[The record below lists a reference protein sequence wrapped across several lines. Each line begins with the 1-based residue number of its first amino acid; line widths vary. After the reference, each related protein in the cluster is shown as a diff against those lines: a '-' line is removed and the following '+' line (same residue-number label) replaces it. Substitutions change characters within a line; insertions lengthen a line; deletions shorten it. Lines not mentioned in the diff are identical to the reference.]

1 MKSLSILSWSIIVLS
16 MAILGIVLT
25 GAKSSI
31 TTSEEQRLSVREDA
45 RDAALFKILG
55 KQNEI

>member
-16 MAILGIVLT
+16 MAILCIVLT
-25 GAKSSI
+25 GSKSLT
-31 TTSEEQRLSVREDA
+31 TTSEEQRVSAREDA

>member
-1 MKSLSILSWSIIVLS
+1 MKSSLILLWSLIVIS
-16 MAILGIVLT
+16 MSILGIILT
-25 GAKSSI
+25 GTTSL
-31 TTSEEQRLSVREDA
+31 TTSEEQRLSAREDA

>member
-1 MKSLSILSWSIIVLS
+1 MKSSLILLWSIIVIS
-16 MAILGIVLT
+16 MSILGIILT
-25 GAKSSI
+25 GTTSL
-31 TTSEEQRLSVREDA
+31 TTSEEQRLSAREDA

>member
-25 GAKSSI
+25 GAMSLI
-31 TTSEEQRLSVREDA
+31 TTSEEQRLSAREDA
-45 RDAALFKILG
+45 RDVALFKILG
-55 KQNEI
+55 K

>member
-1 MKSLSILSWSIIVLS
+1 MKSSSILSWSIIVIFMS
-16 MAILGIVLT
+16 IIGIMLT
-25 GAKSSI
+25 GATSLIIS
-31 TTSEEQRLSVREDA
+31 SEEQRLSTREDA

>member
-25 GAKSSI
+25 GAKSLI
-31 TTSEEQRLSVREDA
+31 TTSEEQRLSAREDA

>member
-1 MKSLSILSWSIIVLS
+1 MKSLSILSWSIIVIS
-16 MAILGIVLT
+16 MSILGIILT
-25 GAKSSI
+25 GTTSL
-31 TTSEEQRLSVREDA
+31 TTSEEQRLSAREDA

>member
-1 MKSLSILSWSIIVLS
+1 MKSSPILLWSIIVIFMS
-16 MAILGIVLT
+16 IIGIILT
-25 GAKSSI
+25 G
-31 TTSEEQRLSVREDA
+31 TTSLTPSEEQRLSAREDA

>member
-1 MKSLSILSWSIIVLS
+1 MKSLSILSWSIIVIS
-16 MAILGIVLT
+16 MSILGIILT
-25 GAKSSI
+25 GAMSL
-31 TTSEEQRLSVREDA
+31 TTSEEQRLSAREDA

>member
-25 GAKSSI
+25 SNKSLI
-31 TTSEEQRLSVREDA
+31 TTSEEQRLSAREDA